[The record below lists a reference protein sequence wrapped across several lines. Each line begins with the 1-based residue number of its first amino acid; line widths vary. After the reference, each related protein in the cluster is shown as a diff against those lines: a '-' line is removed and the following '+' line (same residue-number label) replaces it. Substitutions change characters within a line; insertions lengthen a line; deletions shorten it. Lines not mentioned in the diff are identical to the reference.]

1 MQWLVDGELWLAGV
15 QMDGG
20 GVLGSGGG
28 EKARKR
34 GEWNADVLLMLM
46 RARGGDPGLCSRL
59 ATAAVELGWGGVAR
73 GGGSSAREGGRRGV
87 WARRVGD
94 HGKQEVTGALHG
106 GGEVVAAELGWGD
119 MARGGGSSTR
129 GGGSRGCGGAT

>member
-1 MQWLVDGELWLAGV
+1 MERRVDGELWLAGV

-34 GEWNADVLLMLM
+34 GEWNADILLMLM
-46 RARGGDPGLCSRL
+46 RARGGDPGLCPRL
-59 ATAAVELGWGGVAR
+59 ATAAVKWRPWSSAGAAWR
-73 GGGSSAREGGRRGV
+73 GEGGSSA
-87 WARRVGD
+87 
-94 HGKQEVTGALHG
+94 
-106 GGEVVAAELGWGD
+106 
-119 MARGGGSSTR
+119 R